1 MTEVELVQLKEA
13 WLSSPHLVREKSWS
27 VICFQLLN
35 FMEKEYNVDVSL
47 SYRMTTI
54 SSFGKYSFVIE
65 SRREFSTLELKEKR
79 DYDGLWVQ

>member
-13 WLSSPHLVREKSWS
+13 WLSSSHLVREKSWS

-47 SYRMTTI
+47 SYRTTTI
-54 SSFGKYSFVIE
+54 SSFGKYSFVIG